1 MKKRMLLML
10 GVVAVVLGGL
20 ATWKFQQVQAAMA
33 GGASYQQPPEAV
45 TTAIAA
51 ERPWDAGLEA
61 IGTVTA
67 VHGVTVAAD
76 LPGLVERISFDSG
89 RRVREGEVL
98 VRLDSRQEQAQLAAA
113 ESQRELAKIHL
124 DRMEG
129 LRAKGVTSQAE
140 LDAARAD
147 HAQAQAR
154 VGEIRATIARKTIR
168 APFSGAL
175 GIRQVDLGQYLSGG
189 DPIVPLQSLD
199 PVHVDFAVPQQE
211 LGRLPVGTTVRL
223 TGDGVATDLA
233 PLEGRVTAVDSVVD
247 ASTRNV
253 RVRATVANPQGL
265 LRPGMFVEVEALVG
279 GDRRLVTVPA
289 TAVSYAPYG
298 DSVFVVEELEGPEG
312 GTYRGVRQQFVELG
326 GSRGDLVAVV
336 SGLEPGEEVVTSGV
350 FKLRQGA
357 AVVVDNEVQPGDSL
371 KPRPENS

>member
-33 GGASYQQPPEAV
+33 GGASYQPPPEAV

>member
-223 TGDGVATDLA
+223 TGEGVATDLA

>member
-1 MKKRMLLML
+1 MKKRMFLML
-10 GVVAVVLGGL
+10 AVVAVVLGGL

-33 GGASYQQPPEAV
+33 GYASFQPPPEAI
-45 TTAIAA
+45 TTAIAQ
-51 ERPWDAGLEA
+51 ERPWDVGLQA

-67 VHGVTVAAD
+67 VHGVLVAAD

-89 RRVREGEVL
+89 RRVRAGEVL
-98 VRLDSRQEQAQLAAA
+98 LTLDSRQEQAQLAAA
-113 ESQRELAKIHL
+113 EAQRELARLQL

-140 LDAARAD
+140 LDAARAG

-168 APFSGAL
+168 APFSGVL
-175 GIRQVDLGQYLSGG
+175 GIRQVDLGQYLAGG

-199 PVHVDFAVPQQE
+199 PIHVDFGVPQQE
-211 LGRLPVGTTVRL
+211 VGRLPVGTAIQL

-233 PLEGRVTAVDSVVD
+233 PIEGRVTAVDSLVD

-253 RVRATVANPQGL
+253 QVQATFSNTSGL
-265 LRPGMFVEVEALVG
+265 LRPGMFVEVRALVG
-279 GDRRLVTVPA
+279 GDRPLVTVPA

-312 GTYRGVRQQFVELG
+312 GTYKGVRQQFVELG
-326 GSRGDLVAVV
+326 GSRGDLVAVL
-336 SGLEPGEEVVTSGV
+336 SGVDPGEEVATSGV

-357 AVVVDNEVQPGDSL
+357 AVLVDNEVQPGDDP